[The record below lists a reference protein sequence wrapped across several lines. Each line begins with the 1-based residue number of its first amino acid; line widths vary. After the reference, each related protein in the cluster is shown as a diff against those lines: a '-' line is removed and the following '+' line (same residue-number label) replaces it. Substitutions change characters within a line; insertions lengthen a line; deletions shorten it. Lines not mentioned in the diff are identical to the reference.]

1 MFLSALLSVV
11 GLGFL
16 CWLLFSL
23 AVYAL
28 PFFVA
33 VTVGYYAFESGAG
46 PIGAIAVALFAGAVA
61 LILGKSRSRRSG
73 HRPSAWLS
81 ARSMPCRPGSPVFTR
96 SKGSL
101 QPAAQARRGPSSLR
115 ASARSSSAR
124 QHGCASHPLRDRI
137 RSPAASIRIMLDTRP
152 ETAESLTSI

>member
-1 MFLSALLSVV
+1 MFLSVLLSVV

-33 VTVGYYAFESGAG
+33 VTVGYYAFDAGAG

-61 LILGKSRSRRSG
+61 LILGQI
-73 HRPSAWLS
+73 AF
-81 ARSMPCRPGSPVFTR
+81 AT
-96 SKGSL
+96 
-101 QPAAQARRGPSSLR
+101 
-115 ASARSSSAR
+115 
-124 QHGCASHPLRDRI
+124 I
-137 RSPAASIRIMLDTRP
+137 RSPTIRLAIGALYALPAGLAGFHAVKGLSETGGAGETWTLVFASTGAIIVGATAWVRIASLAGP
-152 ETAESLTSI
+152 ETQSGGVNSHNAGYAARDG